1 MSTIKVVGIDIA
13 KSVFQVCVWMAD
25 GSVAW
30 NRKISRQK
38 LLHAMRQFPP
48 QTLIAMEA
56 CSTSHFWGRTL
67 ISMGYNVKLIPTQHV
82 KAFARH
88 QKNDANDALAICETA
103 CRPGIHF
110 VSVKTTEQ
118 QDIKALRSARQLI
131 VEQRT
136 ALANQLRAL
145 LAEYGVIIP
154 AGLQRLQQQ
163 RPEVLEDGDN
173 TITFTLRRLL
183 SLLREDMQ
191 MLTERIDVLD
201 KELAE
206 LSSQQVAYHH
216 LLTVGPLIAAAV
228 VSEVDATQ
236 FSSGSELSAW
246 CGLVPR
252 QHSSS
257 GKQRL
262 SSMTKN
268 GNRNLRT
275 LIIHGARAVMRCV
288 QKRDDRLGRWVKAIE
303 LRSGFLKATPMP
315 YRLLKLAEGH
325 YKKTIYFNRQFT
337 VNYTNLCMNL
347 KKHRR
352 FNFI

>member
-1 MSTIKVVGIDIA
+1 MNTIKVVGIDIA

-38 LLHAMRQFPP
+38 LLHTLRQFPP

-56 CSTSHFWGRTL
+56 CSTSHFWGRAL
-67 ISMGYNVKLIPTQHV
+67 ISIGYDVKLIPTQHV

-154 AGLQRLQQQ
+154 AGLQRLQRQL
-163 RPEVLEDGDN
+163 PEVLEDGDN

-216 LLTVGPLIAAAV
+216 LLTIPGVGPLIAAAV

-236 FSSGSELSAW
+236 FSSGRELSAW

-252 QHSSS
+252 QHSSG

-288 QKRDDRLGRWVKAIE
+288 QKRDDSLGRWVKAIE
-303 LRSGFLKATPMP
+303 LRRGFLKATVA
-315 YRLLKLAEGH
+315 LANKL
-325 YKKTIYFNRQFT
+325 TRIIWRVLTDSVDFSMNRAFAGS
-337 VNYTNLCMNL
+337 
-347 KKHRR
+347 
-352 FNFI
+352 

>member
-1 MSTIKVVGIDIA
+1 MYLKTIFGQINPDSCSLHGGRLFSVSGNSHSPPWHVDAVLGRGDHPITSTIFSLRLVLNIVPRLPLKLRGA
-13 KSVFQVCVWMAD
+13 KCLDLQ
-25 GSVAW
+25 G
-30 NRKISRQK
+30 
-38 LLHAMRQFPP
+38 
-48 QTLIAMEA
+48 
-56 CSTSHFWGRTL
+56 
-67 ISMGYNVKLIPTQHV
+67 
-82 KAFARH
+82 
-88 QKNDANDALAICETA
+88 ANL
-103 CRPGIHF
+103 
-110 VSVKTTEQ
+110 
-118 QDIKALRSARQLI
+118 ARQLI

-163 RPEVLEDGDN
+163 LPEVLEDGDN

-206 LSSQQVAYHH
+206 LSSQPVAYHH
-216 LLTVGPLIAAAV
+216 LLTIPGVGPLIAAAV

-236 FSSGSELSAW
+236 FSSGRELSAW

-252 QHSSS
+252 QHSSG

-288 QKRDDRLGRWVKAIE
+288 QKRDDSLGRWVKAIE
-303 LRSGFLKATPMP
+303 LRRGFLKATVA
-315 YRLLKLAEGH
+315 LANKL
-325 YKKTIYFNRQFT
+325 TRIIWRVLTDSVDFSMNRAFAGS
-337 VNYTNLCMNL
+337 
-347 KKHRR
+347 
-352 FNFI
+352 